1 MQLCFCILF
10 LSIVWRLKMNSKVDI
25 HADDYGYSIKTS
37 EDILDCMKQGKLDSV
52 SIICNTAYFEQSM
65 KMLYEQIPD
74 LPYLPLL
81 SIHLNL
87 PEGKGVTNLLPI
99 SWGRLFISSYTPGK
113 AKIKD
118 KLKQE
123 GLPINDMTKD
133 MEIVDA
139 LYREASEG
147 NVAAFNAIRDI
158 RGEKPN
164 EKISLNGNMMNEVK
178 IRYVG
183 MDGEDIHF
191 PSSEDEVD
199 LTRGKKE

>member
-1 MQLCFCILF
+1 MPRGRKENLGDFRDLTAEEQRKIASAGGKKSVESRRKKKTLREY
-10 LSIVWRLKMNSKVDI
+10 VMMYGEMKASK
-25 HADDYGYSIKTS
+25 
-37 EDILDCMKQGKLDSV
+37 EM
-52 SIICNTAYFEQSM
+52 
-65 KMLYEQIPD
+65 
-74 LPYLPLL
+74 
-81 SIHLNL
+81 
-87 PEGKGVTNLLPI
+87 
-99 SWGRLFISSYTPGK
+99 
-113 AKIKD
+113 KD

-139 LYREASEG
+139 LYREALEG

-199 LTRGKKE
+199 LTREKKE

>member
-1 MQLCFCILF
+1 MPRGRKENLGDFRDLTAEEQRKIASAGGKKSVESRRKKKTLREY
-10 LSIVWRLKMNSKVDI
+10 VMMYGEMKASK
-25 HADDYGYSIKTS
+25 
-37 EDILDCMKQGKLDSV
+37 EM
-52 SIICNTAYFEQSM
+52 
-65 KMLYEQIPD
+65 
-74 LPYLPLL
+74 
-81 SIHLNL
+81 
-87 PEGKGVTNLLPI
+87 
-99 SWGRLFISSYTPGK
+99 
-113 AKIKD
+113 KD

-183 MDGEDIHF
+183 MDGQDIHF

-199 LTRGKKE
+199 LTRKKKE